1 MGKRDDFWE
10 TLSYDEE
17 GSIRWPEEPQARASA
32 VRDVFGATV
41 IGALESVLEDGL
53 AAAAGQ
59 PPQPGAH
66 DYEVEAERR
75 KLMASLSAEQRAE
88 VSRLLKASC
97 FGTLYWILVKLEHFP
112 QGSVDFTIE
121 PFTKQGVAFPGV
133 GIKATELHHPY
144 LDWVE
149 RFSDHGVT

>member
-17 GSIRWPEEPQARASA
+17 DAIRWPEEPLPRATL

-59 PPQPGAH
+59 PPQPGAS

-75 KLMASLSAEQRAE
+75 RVMASLSEEQRAE
-88 VSRLLKASC
+88 VCRLLKESC

-112 QGSVDFTIE
+112 QGSVDFTVE
-121 PFTKQGVAFPGV
+121 PFSSQGVAFPAV
-133 GIKATELHHPY
+133 GIKALELHHPY
-144 LDWVE
+144 FDWVE
-149 RFSDHGVT
+149 RFSDHGAT